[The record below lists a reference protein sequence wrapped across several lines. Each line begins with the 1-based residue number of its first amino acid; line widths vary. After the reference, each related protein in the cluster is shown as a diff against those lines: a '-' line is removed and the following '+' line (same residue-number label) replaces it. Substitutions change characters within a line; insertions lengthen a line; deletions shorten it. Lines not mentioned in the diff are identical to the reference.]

1 MSTEAKVP
9 DTERL
14 LREVSYEWK
23 AGIDAQQPQ
32 RIAGVFTDDALFR
45 AFTHI
50 ASAGKESPDAMRANH
65 RTRRSNTKSF
75 RPTHCP
81 PIRYSDTSAPT
92 SRFLTGHGRRIP
104 RRVAARI
111 HGAWSIA
118 YYQTSRPD
126 ELSSGR

>member
-14 LREVSYEWK
+14 LREVSDEWK

-50 ASAGKESPDAMRANH
+50 ASADKESPDVMRANH
-65 RTRRSNTKSF
+65 RT
-75 RPTHCP
+75 
-81 PIRYSDTSAPT
+81 
-92 SRFLTGHGRRIP
+92 
-104 RRVAARI
+104 
-111 HGAWSIA
+111 
-118 YYQTSRPD
+118 
-126 ELSSGR
+126 